1 SWHPPLVH
9 RSGEGAARQQPHRFR
24 LLVHQLEKRV
34 RNFFAQLGAIV
45 LAEPGMAG
53 EVGEEQIAL
62 EVRRGALAS
71 DLGAFLHREAVK
83 ARTAPEQRIDAPCKI
98 GLQARE
104 VLFLNPVLKRIHLIP
119 LYRVPTTSGCAG
131 GSPAAMQTCIQTQVY
146 S

>member
-1 SWHPPLVH
+1 
-9 RSGEGAARQQPHRFR
+9 GKGAARQQPDRIR
-24 LLVHQLEKRV
+24 LLVHQLEQRV
-34 RNFFAQLGAIV
+34 RDLLGQLGAIV
-45 LAEPGMAG
+45 LAERGMAG
-53 EVGEEQIAL
+53 EVGEEEIAL
-62 EVRRGALAS
+62 EVRRGTLAR

-83 ARTAPEQRIDAPCKI
+83 ARTAPEQRIDAPCEV